1 MAEELLGKAFI
12 SNKGEIPLE
21 KVMNAEVVAV
31 YFGAHW
37 FPPCKPF
44 SEKLI
49 DFYHKFNESSN
60 AGK

>member
-1 MAEELLGKAFI
+1 MAEALLGKAFI
-12 SNKGEIPLE
+12 SNKGEVPLE
-21 KVMNAEVVAV
+21 KVMKAEVVAV

-37 FPPCKPF
+37 IPPCKIF

-49 DFYHKFNESSN
+49 DMYHKFNESSN